1 MEIRGRTFLVTGGGS
16 GLGAA
21 TVRRLAQDGANVLI
35 ADVDEEAGEELA
47 ADIGDGA
54 RFARAVVSDEESTRK
69 ALDTVRDARVT
80 EIYEGTSEIQKLVIS
95 RAILREHQESFE
107 APGGVEESRPVVGWV
122 PDSRKRSDPPKGGLT
137 CRR

>member
-21 TVRRLAQDGANVLI
+21 AVRRLAHDGANVLI

-54 RFARAVVSDEESTRK
+54 RFARADVSDEESTRK

-95 RAILREHQESFE
+95 RAILREHQESLE
-107 APGGVEESRPVVGWV
+107 APGGVEESRPVVG
-122 PDSRKRSDPPKGGLT
+122 
-137 CRR
+137 